1 MSSESANETSPTL
14 PAGAGGWSLLQL
26 EVHFMVRER
35 TERGGE
41 IPPPQPP
48 AGLSIAEIRQLIG
61 LMESSDISEISIER
75 ESEGL
80 KLLLRRP
87 APPLGGWL
95 EEIEEDGHPDD
106 LSPDAGERNTGHREG
121 VEIGAPLVGIFRA
134 SMTSGKPLVAS
145 GDRVRKGQIIA
156 AIEALNLLSEVEAT
170 VAGRVVEI
178 LALDGQAV
186 EYGQPLLVIE
196 PS

>member
-1 MSSESANETSPTL
+1 
-14 PAGAGGWSLLQL
+14 
-26 EVHFMVRER
+26 MVRER

-61 LMESSDISEISIER
+61 LMESSDISEIAIER

-95 EEIEEDGHPDD
+95 EESEEDGHADD
-106 LSPDAGERNTGHREG
+106 LSPDAAERNTSRNEG

-134 SMTSGKPLVAS
+134 SMNSGKPLVAT

-170 VAGRVVEI
+170 VSGRVVEI
-178 LALDGQAV
+178 LVLDGQAV
-186 EYGQPLLVIE
+186 EYGQPLLVIK

>member
-1 MSSESANETSPTL
+1 
-14 PAGAGGWSLLQL
+14 
-26 EVHFMVRER
+26 MVRER

-87 APPLGGWL
+87 ALPLGGWL
-95 EEIEEDGHPDD
+95 EESEEDGHLDD
-106 LSPDAGERNTGHREG
+106 LASDAVDRNGRADG
-121 VEIGAPLVGIFRA
+121 VEIGAPLVGVFRA
-134 SMTSGKPLVAS
+134 SMNPGKPLVAT
-145 GDRVRKGQIIA
+145 GDRVRKGQVIA

-170 VAGRVVEI
+170 VAGRVGEI
-178 LALDGQAV
+178 LVLDGQAV

>member
-1 MSSESANETSPTL
+1 MLSESASETGSSL

-48 AGLSIAEIRQLIG
+48 PGLSIAEIRQLIG

-95 EEIEEDGHPDD
+95 EESEEDGHPDD
-106 LSPDAGERNTGHREG
+106 LSSDAGDRSASSG

-134 SMTSGKPLVAS
+134 SMNSGKPLVAA

-178 LALDGQAV
+178 LVLDGQAV

>member
-1 MSSESANETSPTL
+1 MSSESANETRSTL

-95 EEIEEDGHPDD
+95 EEIEEDGHLDD
-106 LSPDAGERNTGHREG
+106 LSPDAGERNSNHSDG
-121 VEIGAPLVGIFRA
+121 VEIGAPLVGIFRG
-134 SMTSGKPLVAS
+134 SMNSGKPLVAA

-178 LALDGQAV
+178 LVLDGQAV
-186 EYGQPLLVIE
+186 EYGQPLLVIK

>member
-1 MSSESANETSPTL
+1 M
-14 PAGAGGWSLLQL
+14 G
-26 EVHFMVRER
+26 RER
-35 TERGGE
+35 ADRGVE
-41 IPPPQPP
+41 AIPSQSP

-87 APPLGGWL
+87 SLAW
-95 EEIEEDGHPDD
+95 DTAPDD
-106 LSPDAGERNTGHREG
+106 VDDYFERDELSVDGEKSKKSD
-121 VEIGAPLVGIFRA
+121 VEIGAPLVGVFRA
-134 SMTSGKPLVAS
+134 SMTGEKPLVAV
-145 GDRVRKGQIIA
+145 GDIVRKGQIIA

-170 VAGRVVEI
+170 VTGRIAEI
-178 LALDGQAV
+178 LAMDGQAV
-186 EYGQPLLVIE
+186 EYGQTLLVIE

>member
-1 MSSESANETSPTL
+1 
-14 PAGAGGWSLLQL
+14 
-26 EVHFMVRER
+26 
-35 TERGGE
+35 
-41 IPPPQPP
+41 
-48 AGLSIAEIRQLIG
+48 
-61 LMESSDISEISIER
+61 MESSDISEISIER

-87 APPLGGWL
+87 GPPLVGWL

-106 LSPDAGERNTGHREG
+106 LSPDAGERNSHSNG

-134 SMTSGKPLVAS
+134 SMNSDKPLVAA

-178 LALDGQAV
+178 LVLDGQAV

-196 PS
+196 PR

>member
-1 MSSESANETSPTL
+1 
-14 PAGAGGWSLLQL
+14 
-26 EVHFMVRER
+26 
-35 TERGGE
+35 
-41 IPPPQPP
+41 
-48 AGLSIAEIRQLIG
+48 
-61 LMESSDISEISIER
+61 MESSDISEISIER

-87 APPLGGWL
+87 SPSPAAGLY
-95 EEIEEDGHPDD
+95 ETEEDGHPDD
-106 LSPDAGERNTGHREG
+106 LSPDGGDRNGSSSG

-134 SMTSGKPLVAS
+134 SMNSGKPLVTT
-145 GDRVRKGQIIA
+145 GDKVRKGQIIA

-170 VAGRVVEI
+170 VTGRIVEI

-186 EYGQPLLVIE
+186 EYGQPLLIIE

>member
-1 MSSESANETSPTL
+1 
-14 PAGAGGWSLLQL
+14 
-26 EVHFMVRER
+26 MVRER

-48 AGLSIAEIRQLIG
+48 AGLSIAEIRQLIE
-61 LMESSDISEISIER
+61 LMEVSDISEISIER

-87 APPLGGWL
+87 VPSFDGGL
-95 EEIEEDGHPDD
+95 EEIFDEDGHPDD
-106 LSPDAGERNTGHREG
+106 LSLDTGARNGRNGG
-121 VEIGAPLVGIFRA
+121 VEIGAPLVGVFRV
-134 SMTSGKPLVAS
+134 SMNSTKPLVAP

-170 VAGRVVEI
+170 VAGRVSEI
-178 LALDGQAV
+178 LVLDGQAV